1 MEIKNEHIIGILVI
15 FVCIWLYT
23 KHTEKFNV
31 IENRW
36 DFPLNNIAGDAWTKE
51 FAMPA
56 FYSNPDGILTEIPI
70 PPQNIPKNPYKE
82 QIYDGTFEIPEFN
95 YENMPVP
102 RNNTNTLSYVDETSG
117 NFSYGPSCDKMPDSD
132 SQQHY
137 YHLKRQ
143 MQMFEE
149 QEKDFD
155 QAKKYEKMTTETE
168 QPTQQIQQPQQ
179 PLPQQNVVFVKPKHN
194 NVNIILVIVIIL
206 MAYYIYTK
214 HY

>member
-23 KHTEKFNV
+23 KNTEKFNV
-31 IENRW
+31 IEDRW
-36 DFPLNNIAGDAWTKE
+36 AFPLNNVAGDAWTKE

-70 PPQNIPKNPYKE
+70 PPMNIPKNHYKD

-102 RNNTNTLSYVDETSG
+102 RNNANTLSYIDESSDK
-117 NFSYGPSCDKMPDSD
+117 FAYGPSCDKMPDSE

-155 QAKKYEKMTTETE
+155 QVKKYEKMTTETE
-168 QPTQQIQQPQQ
+168 QQPQPTQIQTQQ
-179 PLPQQNVVFVKPKHN
+179 KPNVVFIKPKTN

-206 MAYYIYTK
+206 LAYYIYTK
-214 HY
+214 N